1 MSVPVFI
8 GDELTCAGFRLAGLD
23 VFEAAPEN
31 LEADFRHAL
40 EAAPMVIITTGVAA
54 ALPRS
59 LVEAAMRRARPPV
72 AVVPAAVGGPPMPDV
87 EHEVRAALGVES

>member
-8 GDELTCAGFRLAGLD
+8 GDELTCAGFRMAGLD

-59 LVEAAMRRARPPV
+59 LVETAMRRARPPV

>member
-8 GDELTCAGFRLAGLD
+8 GDELTCAGFRMAGLD

-40 EAAPMVIITTGVAA
+40 EAAPMVIITT
-54 ALPRS
+54 
-59 LVEAAMRRARPPV
+59 RPSIPL
-72 AVVPAAVGGPPMPDV
+72 PMP
-87 EHEVRAALGVES
+87 